1 MSCLWNISI
10 CMYAGEATKQQ
21 SRAVS
26 AGLWGTWRKQ
36 ETTGGFS
43 CVDLNSIFMEDCDN
57 GPDHANM
64 IVVVLQNTVYNM
76 QLLKLCVVGRRV
88 RGDDWAVAEEWRNE
102 TSTQRPSH
110 GAPGTVSD
118 WGTAITFL
126 YYTLNTYFYTSVVT
140 CVTFPNLACWLTRLY
155 RSPRSLTHLAATAR
169 VSHAPPDKLLGR
181 HCTRAYIRIG
191 KRVLHTRN
199 WLGMKG

>member
-1 MSCLWNISI
+1 MNWKITSNRLVQLMSPFNEHFFKLILIDRMGTCLVCEIFSI

-43 CVDLNSIFMEDCDN
+43 CVDLNSIYMEDCDN
-57 GPDHANM
+57 GPDHAM
-64 IVVVLQNTVYNM
+64 IVVVLQNAVYNM

-88 RGDDWAVAEEWRNE
+88 RGDDWAIAEEWGNE

-110 GAPGTVSD
+110 GAPGPVSD

-126 YYTLNTYFYTSVVT
+126 YYTLIHISILV
-140 CVTFPNLACWLTRLY
+140 
-155 RSPRSLTHLAATAR
+155 
-169 VSHAPPDKLLGR
+169 
-181 HCTRAYIRIG
+181 
-191 KRVLHTRN
+191 
-199 WLGMKG
+199 